1 MALSMKTIR
10 ASSRILKQHP
20 SLPLKTVNLNPPYPP
35 RLSPHLPLSA
45 PPHHGF
51 HTSTNLRSAFFNLG
65 GLSTSR
71 ENRYLSKEKGIPR
84 TEFSPHLEL
93 IRSSEVD
100 TQRIPAS
107 SKPSSTP
114 NTENSTSTLGKD
126 LADGYGSK
134 DSSTI
139 PKADHDALK
148 ARITELKQELRDSKV
163 TARHHF
169 KLYKERS
176 GGMIFLGGLC
186 VLLST
191 YIIFEEEMI
200 ELFNWTILHVPFLG
214 RILPEGATAGE
225 RRSKAVRK
233 DPYNEDIR
241 KILDA
246 TPRGKARRPRSR
258 QDEQSRRP
266 WTPAR
271 LLWVADD

>member
-176 GGMIFLGGLC
+176 
-186 VLLST
+186 
-191 YIIFEEEMI
+191 EEMI